1 MMDSIMVDV
10 PTPRNEPPRPAG
22 ARTAIWDDYG
32 VRFEYPAEWDVDV
45 NEDGTRTTVSVQSP
59 DGMAFAFVAVDDDA
73 PAPSELADEALEAMK
88 AEYTDLEITPVR
100 ETIDGHPAI
109 GHDLEFFSLDVPG
122 GCAIRAFRT
131 PRRTVLVF
139 EQWSDLDPEDSEGQM
154 RLLRRTLEET
164 EG

>member
-1 MMDSIMVDV
+1 MVDV
-10 PTPRNEPPRPAG
+10 PTPRDETPRRPG
-22 ARTAIWDDYG
+22 GPTMIWDDYG

-45 NEDGTRTTVSVQSP
+45 NADGSRTTVSIQSP

-73 PAPSELADEALEAMK
+73 PPPDALAAEALQAMR
-88 AEYTDLEITPVR
+88 AEYPDLEEIPAE
-100 ETIDGHPAI
+100 ETLDGHEAV
-109 GHDLEFFSLDVPG
+109 GHDLAFFSLDVPG

-139 EQWSDLDPEDSEGQM
+139 EQWSDLDPEEAESQM

-164 EG
+164 ES

>member
-1 MMDSIMVDV
+1 MVDV
-10 PTPRNEPPRPAG
+10 PTPMDDAPQFPAAG
-22 ARTAIWDDYG
+22 RTAIWDDYG

-45 NEDGTRTTVSVQSP
+45 NADGTRTTISVQSP

-73 PAPSELADEALEAMK
+73 PEPADLAAEALEAMR
-88 AEYTDLEITPVR
+88 AEYPDLEVAPAK
-100 ETIDGHPAI
+100 ETLDGHPAV

-139 EQWSDLDPEDSEGQM
+139 EQWSDLDPEDSEAQM
-154 RLLRRTLEET
+154 RMLRRTLEET